1 MRDAICRHRSDER
14 SSCGG
19 RRAVCRILLQR
30 VAEPIPRTRE
40 VLAMTSFH
48 RWIWCCV
55 AVAGGLPPAWIV
67 TARAAEDDGK
77 PAATAPEAAGQA
89 DLDAAIDAK
98 LSAKQLDDF
107 ATVLDLCRR
116 ALKKGLEPES
126 KKFAEE
132 LYTGTLID
140 RAGMIVE
147 AIFGADR
154 PDDQW
159 PRMRTFAMRDLNE
172 AVQRN
177 PDMGQAH
184 LMIARLEALPNGDD
198 ERAGTA
204 ARKAIELLGD
214 DRLQMAQAH
223 MVLGTVEQDA
233 RKRIAAFDKAV
244 ELAPRDADIRR
255 TRGLALL
262 VEDEFEKAR
271 EDLEI
276 AIEEKPDD
284 PSLREA
290 LGMAC
295 LMGEKYDDA
304 IEALDKAVELA
315 PDATGPLLQRARVR
329 AVKEDFDAAVADI
342 DKAIDI
348 DPEDPA
354 SFILRARVHQQ
365 AGSTDKALADVER
378 VLEQAPD
385 YPPAL
390 EMRGL
395 LAADRHDYEAAIRDF
410 RRLVAK
416 KADDPVLI
424 SQLAMLYL
432 AAKQPREAI
441 RRFTRALEIDEENF
455 ASRRGRSDAEISIG
469 DHKAARADLEKAL
482 ELKPDDTGVLNNL
495 AWLLATS
502 PEESLRDG
510 KRAIELALKA
520 CEKTE
525 WKEAHIISTL
535 AAGHAEVGD
544 FETARKFSKQAVDT
558 GDPAPEIK
566 QQLESE
572 LASYE
577 AGKAWRERQSMEE
590 STGEAAQPE
599 PRAGDARRPAAADP
613 APKPAAPREKGP
625 PRRPFDEE

>member
-1 MRDAICRHRSDER
+1 MAMMTF
-14 SSCGG
+14 
-19 RRAVCRILLQR
+19 RRW
-30 VAEPIPRTRE
+30 
-40 VLAMTSFH
+40 M
-48 RWIWCCV
+48 WCLV
-55 AVAGGLPPAWIV
+55 AVACGPLPGWCAPV
-67 TARAAEDDGK
+67 AAADGDAK
-77 PAATAPEAAGQA
+77 PAATAADAAGQA

-159 PRMRTFAMRDLNE
+159 PRMRAFAMRDLNE
-172 AVQRN
+172 AVQRDPN
-177 PDMGQAH
+177 MGQAH

-198 ERAGTA
+198 ERAGKA

-214 DRLQMAQAH
+214 DRLQLAQAH
-223 MVLGTVEQDA
+223 MVLGTIEPDA
-233 RKRIAAFDKAV
+233 QKRIAAFDKAV

-262 VEDEFEKAR
+262 VEDEFAKAR
-271 EDLEI
+271 DDLQI

-284 PSLREA
+284 PSLHEA

-295 LMGEKYDDA
+295 LMGEQYDDA
-304 IEALDKAVELA
+304 IKALDKAVDLA

-329 AVKEDFDAAVADI
+329 AVKEEFDAAIADI
-342 DKAIDI
+342 DKAIEI
-348 DPEDPA
+348 DAEDPA

-395 LAADRHDYEAAIRDF
+395 LAAERHDYEAAIRDF

-441 RRFTRALEIDEENF
+441 RRFTRALEIDDEHF

-469 DHKAARADLEKAL
+469 DHKAAVTDLEKAL

-502 PEESLRDG
+502 PEDGLRDG
-510 KRAIELALKA
+510 KRAIELARKA

-544 FETARKFSKQAVDT
+544 FESARKFSRQAVDT
-558 GDPAPEIK
+558 GEPAPEIK

-577 AGKAWRERQSMEE
+577 AGKAWRERQTVEE
-590 STGEAAQPE
+590 AVGNTTTSEE
-599 PRAGDARRPAAADP
+599 PRGGDAERAGVPQPARKPTP
-613 APKPAAPREKGP
+613 AKEKQP
-625 PRRPFDEE
+625 PRRPFDAD

>member
-1 MRDAICRHRSDER
+1 
-14 SSCGG
+14 
-19 RRAVCRILLQR
+19 
-30 VAEPIPRTRE
+30 
-40 VLAMTSFH
+40 MTSF
-48 RWIWCCV
+48 RWCMWCIV
-55 AVAGGLPPAWIV
+55 AVLCGSVPGWILPIQAAQTQ
-67 TARAAEDDGK
+67 TAENQTAENQTAENQEK
-77 PAATAPEAAGQA
+77 PAATQDAAGQD

-107 ATVLDLCRR
+107 AKVLDLCRR

-172 AVQRN
+172 VVQRDPN
-177 PDMGQAH
+177 MGQAH
-184 LMIARLEALPNGDD
+184 LMIARLESLPNGDD
-198 ERAGTA
+198 ERAGA
-204 ARKAIELLGD
+204 AAKKALELLGD

-223 MVLGTVEQDA
+223 MVLGTLEDDA
-233 RKRIAAFDKAV
+233 QKRIAAFDKAV

-262 VEDEFEKAR
+262 VEDEFDKAR
-271 EDLEI
+271 ADLEV

-295 LMGEKYDDA
+295 MMGEKYDDA
-304 IEALDKAVELA
+304 IQALNKAVELA
-315 PDATGPLLQRARVR
+315 PDAIGPLLQRARVR
-329 AVKEDFDAAVADI
+329 AVKEDFDAAIDDI
-342 DKAIDI
+342 DKAIEL
-348 DPEDPA
+348 DPDDPA

-365 AGSTDKALADVER
+365 AGNTEKALADVER
-378 VLEQAPD
+378 VLEQAPE

-390 EMRGL
+390 ELRGL
-395 LAADRHDYEAAIRDF
+395 LAAERNDYQAAIRDF

-416 KADDPVLI
+416 KSDDPILI

-441 RRFTRALEIDEENF
+441 RRFTRALEIDEEHF

-469 DHKAARADLEKAL
+469 DHKAAITDLEKAL

-502 PEESLRDG
+502 PDDALRDG
-510 KRAIELALKA
+510 KRAVELAQKA

-544 FETARKFSKQAVDT
+544 FEAARKFSKQAVET
-558 GDPAPEIK
+558 GEPAPEIK

-572 LASYE
+572 LARYE
-577 AGKAWRERQSMEE
+577 AGQAWRERQAMD
-590 STGEAAQPE
+590 EAAGDTAKPE
-599 PRAGDARRPAAADP
+599 PRATDPERPAEPQP
-613 APKPAAPREKGP
+613 AKKPLQPQEKQP
-625 PRRPFDEE
+625 PRRPFDAD